1 MDETVKTPTGRKLG
15 LIGIVLGIVGMT
27 LATIALVL

>member
-1 MDETVKTPTGRKLG
+1 MDETVKTPTGRKLAC
-15 LIGIVLGIVGMT
+15 IGIVLGAVGMA